1 MPDEKVVPQNAD
13 TIAQF
18 VCDNLGIPGCVVL
31 ISCADGSIG
40 LMAHGVNHAK
50 ANELLS
56 VGIHI
61 NLTQHDQLVRA
72 GAAGEAAQR
81 QAEILAE
88 QGGAA

>member
-1 MPDEKVVPQNAD
+1 MPDA
-13 TIAQF
+13 IAPLNHETAPQF
-18 VCDNLGIPGCVVL
+18 VCDQLGVPGCIIL

-40 LMAHGVNHAK
+40 LSAHGVNHAR

-81 QAEILAE
+81 QAEDIAV
-88 QGGAA
+88 QGGFA